1 MNTLTTLTESEV
13 KQLVDDWYLKLDVHA
28 PIAEVLPLLAGETLE
43 MQLPE
48 TTLHGLDGF
57 KSWYDGVINTFFD
70 EVHTLQTLDITID
83 GDRVAQR
90 GCEASPKDSASA
102 KAYRSVTD
110 RESFRAYPLGYPKGL
125 HSNGCNRADVQLVVR
140 WEASRWNAPA
150 PKSERLAFDAAQ
162 RWVVVRSPE
171 TQQPAIVTYIVD
183 SLTPLP
189 GFPNL

>member
-1 MNTLTTLTESEV
+1 MNTLTTFTESEV

-28 PIAEVLPLLAGETLE
+28 PISEVLPLLAGETLE

-57 KSWYDGVINTFFD
+57 RSWYDRVIHTFFD
-70 EVHTLQTLDITID
+70 EVHTLQTLDIAIN
-83 GDRVAQR
+83 GDRVA
-90 GCEASPKDSASA
+90 EAEP
-102 KAYRSVTD
+102 
-110 RESFRAYPLGYPKGL
+110 
-125 HSNGCNRADVQLVVR
+125 HRADVQLVVR

-162 RWVVVRSPE
+162 RWVVVRSPQ

-189 GFPNL
+189 GFPSL

>member
-28 PIAEVLPLLAGETLE
+28 PISEILPLLAGETLE

-48 TTLHGLDGF
+48 TTLHGLDAF
-57 KSWYDGVINTFFD
+57 QSWYDRVIHTFFD
-70 EVHTLQTLDITID
+70 EVHTLQTLDIAIN
-83 GDRVAQR
+83 GD
-90 GCEASPKDSASA
+90 
-102 KAYRSVTD
+102 
-110 RESFRAYPLGYPKGL
+110 
-125 HSNGCNRADVQLVVR
+125 RADVHLVVR

-150 PKSERLAFDAAQ
+150 PKSERLAFDAVQ
-162 RWVVVRSPE
+162 RWVVGRSPQ

>member
-1 MNTLTTLTESEV
+1 MNTLTTISESEV

-28 PIAEVLPLLAGETLE
+28 PISEVLPLLAGETLE

-48 TTLHGLDGF
+48 TTLHGLDEF
-57 KSWYDGVINTFFD
+57 TAWYEGVIRIFFD
-70 EVHTLQTLDITID
+70 EVHTMQTLDITID
-83 GDRVAQR
+83 GD
-90 GCEASPKDSASA
+90 C
-102 KAYRSVTD
+102 
-110 RESFRAYPLGYPKGL
+110 
-125 HSNGCNRADVQLVVR
+125 ADVQLVVR

-162 RWVVVRSPE
+162 RWVVVRSPQ

>member
-28 PIAEVLPLLAGETLE
+28 PIDEVLPLLAGETLE

-57 KSWYDGVINTFFD
+57 SSWYDRVINTFFD

-83 GDRVAQR
+83 GD
-90 GCEASPKDSASA
+90 
-102 KAYRSVTD
+102 
-110 RESFRAYPLGYPKGL
+110 
-125 HSNGCNRADVQLVVR
+125 RADVQLVVR

-162 RWVVVRSPE
+162 RWVVVRSPQ

>member
-28 PIAEVLPLLAGETLE
+28 PISEVLPLLVGETLE

-57 KSWYDGVINTFFD
+57 QSWYDRVIHTFFD

-83 GDRVAQR
+83 GDRA
-90 GCEASPKDSASA
+90 A
-102 KAYRSVTD
+102 
-110 RESFRAYPLGYPKGL
+110 YPKG
-125 HSNGCNRADVQLVVR
+125 NRADVQLVVR

-162 RWVVVRSPE
+162 RWVVVRSPQ

>member
-1 MNTLTTLTESEV
+1 
-13 KQLVDDWYLKLDVHA
+13 
-28 PIAEVLPLLAGETLE
+28 

-57 KSWYDGVINTFFD
+57 RSWYDGVIHTFFD
-70 EVHTLQTLDITID
+70 EVHTLQTLKITTN
-83 GDRVAQR
+83 GD
-90 GCEASPKDSASA
+90 
-102 KAYRSVTD
+102 
-110 RESFRAYPLGYPKGL
+110 
-125 HSNGCNRADVQLVVR
+125 RADVHLVVR

-150 PKSERLAFDAAQ
+150 PKSERLAFDADQ
-162 RWVVVRSPE
+162 RWAIARSPD

>member
-1 MNTLTTLTESEV
+1 MNTLTTLTEFEV

-28 PIAEVLPLLAGETLE
+28 PISEVLPLLAGETLE

-57 KSWYDGVINTFFD
+57 RSWYDRVIHTFFD
-70 EVHTLQTLDITID
+70 EVHTLQTLDIAIN
-83 GDRVAQR
+83 GD
-90 GCEASPKDSASA
+90 C
-102 KAYRSVTD
+102 
-110 RESFRAYPLGYPKGL
+110 
-125 HSNGCNRADVQLVVR
+125 ADVHLVVR
-140 WEASRWNAPA
+140 WSASRWNAPA
-150 PKSERLAFDAAQ
+150 PKSERLAFDADQ
-162 RWVVVRSPE
+162 RWVVVRSPQ

>member
-28 PIAEVLPLLAGETLE
+28 PVSEVLPLLVGETLE

-48 TTLHGLDGF
+48 TTLHGLDAF
-57 KSWYDGVINTFFD
+57 QSWYDRVIHTFFD
-70 EVHTLQTLDITID
+70 EVHTMQTLDIKTN
-83 GDRVAQR
+83 GDRA
-90 GCEASPKDSASA
+90 E
-102 KAYRSVTD
+102 
-110 RESFRAYPLGYPKGL
+110 
-125 HSNGCNRADVQLVVR
+125 VQLVVR

-171 TQQPAIVTYIVD
+171 TQQPVIVTYIVD

>member
-28 PIAEVLPLLAGETLE
+28 PISEVLPLLAGETLE

-57 KSWYDGVINTFFD
+57 RSWYDRVIHTFFD

-83 GDRVAQR
+83 GD
-90 GCEASPKDSASA
+90 C
-102 KAYRSVTD
+102 
-110 RESFRAYPLGYPKGL
+110 
-125 HSNGCNRADVQLVVR
+125 ADVHLVVR

-162 RWVVVRSPE
+162 RWVVGRSPQ

>member
-28 PIAEVLPLLAGETLE
+28 PISEVLPLLVGETLE

-57 KSWYDGVINTFFD
+57 RSWYDGVIHTFFD

-83 GDRVAQR
+83 GDRQR
-90 GCEASPKDSASA
+90 PGGAN
-102 KAYRSVTD
+102 
-110 RESFRAYPLGYPKGL
+110 RAYIHLI
-125 HSNGCNRADVQLVVR
+125 VR

-150 PKSERLAFDAAQ
+150 PKSERLAFDADQ
-162 RWVVVRSPE
+162 RWVVGRSPD